1 MRIGSDGE
9 KILFD
14 VYDYYYAFLLFP
26 LTAGLIGLCYY
37 FELDRF
43 CCKCKGR
50 LKNEKL
56 FFIFNSQDPEEP
68 QTDVNELIV
77 REEEQIERELR
88 DQWQRSDQIRRTQRL
103 QEVWPARGM
112 YEAQL
117 EKIRN
122 VNSKQGE

>member
-37 FELDRF
+37 FGLDRF

-50 LKNEKL
+50 L
-56 FFIFNSQDPEEP
+56 
-68 QTDVNELIV
+68 
-77 REEEQIERELR
+77 
-88 DQWQRSDQIRRTQRL
+88 
-103 QEVWPARGM
+103 
-112 YEAQL
+112 
-117 EKIRN
+117 
-122 VNSKQGE
+122 